1 MKTTIISISQKK
13 SNADAQHMT
22 SLEIAELTGKQ
33 HKDVLK
39 AIRNMELGWVQV
51 AGRKFALGSYT
62 DSNNQQR
69 PCYLLT
75 KTETLYVATKFNDE
89 ARAKLVI
96 RWEELEMEVREMAA
110 KHIVQHPQEIRLL
123 ACDEEVL
130 NEADEIIGSELEDL
144 NKYSKY
150 CFTPSEI
157 AKLYGIEGRDLNS
170 FLCDQ
175 GIIRWARGQWRL
187 TPKYQHRGY
196 TENRCFYYHSRKG
209 RRKMESRLVWTEEGR
224 QFIVNIIRG

>member
-1 MKTTIISISQKK
+1 MKATVISISQKK

-39 AIRNMELGWVQV
+39 AIRNMEVGWVQV

-175 GIIRWARGQWRL
+175 GIIRRVNGEWEL
-187 TPKYQHRGY
+187 TPKYLHRDL
-196 TENRCFYYHSRKG
+196 TEKRHTVYYDSKG
-209 RRKMESRLVWTEEGR
+209 QRKMRKRLVWTETGR
-224 QFIVNIIRG
+224 EFIKKIIES

>member
-1 MKTTIISISQKK
+1 MVVKACQSSQ
-13 SNADAQHMT
+13 NETQRMT
-22 SLEIAELTGKQ
+22 SLEIAQISGKQ
-33 HKDVLK
+33 HKHVME
-39 AIRNMELGWVQV
+39 AIRKMEPIWKNI
-51 AGRKFALGSYT
+51 AGSNFRLGSYL
-62 DSNNQQR
+62 DPNNQQR

-175 GIIRWARGQWRL
+175 GIIRRVNGEWEL
-187 TPKYQHRGY
+187 TPKYLHRDL
-196 TENRCFYYHSRKG
+196 TEKRHTVYYDSKG
-209 RRKMESRLVWTEEGR
+209 QRKMRKRLVWTETGR
-224 QFIVNIIRG
+224 EFIKKLIEN

>member
-1 MKTTIISISQKK
+1 MKATVISISQKK

-89 ARAKLVI
+89 AR
-96 RWEELEMEVREMAA
+96 
-110 KHIVQHPQEIRLL
+110 
-123 ACDEEVL
+123 
-130 NEADEIIGSELEDL
+130 
-144 NKYSKY
+144 
-150 CFTPSEI
+150 
-157 AKLYGIEGRDLNS
+157 DLNS

-175 GIIRWARGQWRL
+175 GIIRRVNGEWEL
-187 TPKYQHRGY
+187 TPKYLHRDL
-196 TENRCFYYHSRKG
+196 TEKRHTVYYDSKG
-209 RRKMESRLVWTEEGR
+209 QRKMRKRLVWTETGR
-224 QFIVNIIRG
+224 EFIKKIIEN